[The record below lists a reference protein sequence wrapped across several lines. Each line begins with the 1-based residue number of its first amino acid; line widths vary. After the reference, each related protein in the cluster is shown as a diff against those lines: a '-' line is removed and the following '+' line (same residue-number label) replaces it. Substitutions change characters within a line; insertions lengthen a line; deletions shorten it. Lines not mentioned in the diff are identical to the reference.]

1 MQTGT
6 FLALRRFYKIL
17 RMPKKAEKNSGKKFR
32 YNNKIPQ
39 PYKKRAGQKPRRL
52 YRLAKI

>member
-32 YNNKIPQ
+32 YNNKMPQ
-39 PYKKRAGQKPRRL
+39 PYKKRVGQKARRL